1 MNYVKETDGSWS
13 QTDLHLSEESELD
26 FTHPD
31 YTVLHELCD
40 QPDNLDST
48 FVVRTLNTNQ
58 S

>member
-1 MNYVKETDGSWS
+1 MNYVKETNGSWS

-26 FTHPD
+26 FTNPD

-48 FVVRTLNTNQ
+48 FVIRTLNTN
-58 S
+58 